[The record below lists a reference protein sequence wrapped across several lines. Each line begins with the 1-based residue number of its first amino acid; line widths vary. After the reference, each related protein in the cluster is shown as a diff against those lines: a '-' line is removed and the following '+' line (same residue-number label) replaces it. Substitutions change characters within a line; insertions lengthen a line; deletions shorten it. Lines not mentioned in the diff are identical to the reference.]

1 MAILFAATADSK
13 ASLLAMT
20 AVVLLL
26 VATVSSFLACAD
38 ASILWDAVL
47 MFAAACTDAALVF
60 FICSADVDI
69 LALTP
74 LAPFFSDLKLLA
86 RPSILSPMFSK
97 PERDCIMAKTP
108 CIFNIASLTSSD
120 CAPKRAITPFSIAK
134 EDATLCPT
142 PTIVPR
148 I

>member
-1 MAILFAATADSK
+1 MAIPFVAIDAFK
-13 ASLLAMT
+13 ASLLVLT
-20 AVVLLL
+20 AIVLLA

-38 ASILWDAVL
+38 CNIDCDAVL

-69 LALTP
+69 EALTP

-134 EDATLCPT
+134 ELATLCPT

-148 I
+148 T